1 MNDIEDFEIAD
12 GVLVKY
18 RGKDSEVVVPEGI
31 TVIGDES
38 FAENYSCEI
47 RNGYLCSRR

>member
-1 MNDIEDFEIAD
+1 MNDIKDFEIAD

-38 FAENYSCEI
+38 FMENYHI
-47 RNGYLCSRR
+47 DKIILPNGVT